1 MEGELLMKIEQIY
14 HEDIAEQEADTIF
27 QELKKVKIKI
37 QEIQADLSRIEG
49 VLFELRHLKEEN
61 EYYIKSLFN
70 NIHQPLEVKLFYEL
84 SHKYEV
90 LEGRQLTQDYIF
102 KDYISIYSLIS
113 SQIVNL
119 RAYQDTLIQS
129 YFRGEHE

>member
-1 MEGELLMKIEQIY
+1 MKTQQIY
-14 HEDIAEQEADTIF
+14 HEDISSQDEDTIF
-27 QELKKVKIKI
+27 QELKKVKSQI
-37 QEIQADLSRIEG
+37 QDIQTDLSRIEG

-70 NIHQPLEVKLFYEL
+70 DIHQPWEVRLFYEL

-90 LEGRQLTQDYIF
+90 LEGRQLTHDYIF

-113 SQIVNL
+113 SNIVNL

-129 YFRGEHE
+129 YFRGEQE